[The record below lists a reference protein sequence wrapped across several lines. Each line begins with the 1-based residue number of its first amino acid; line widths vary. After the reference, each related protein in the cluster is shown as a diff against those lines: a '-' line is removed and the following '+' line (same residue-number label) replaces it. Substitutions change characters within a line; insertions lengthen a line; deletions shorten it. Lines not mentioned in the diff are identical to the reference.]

1 MRVQEKAVITAT
13 WKAPGPGLWQRDDVH
28 APHAMTRYFATVFN
42 PVFDAG
48 MREAMRSYGLPLDHF
63 DIRMVGQRQYTRPRP
78 IGAPEKPGTPP
89 PRFVFTLL
97 FLLHPELRY
106 RKKRA
111 AQVFAKKLWR
121 QDHAWWHNELEP
133 KLRRANLAL
142 QQVDPATLD
151 DAALRAH
158 LDATTKA
165 FADGGKLHFRLL
177 PGYAIPIG
185 DWLRHACEWAGCS
198 PAEAMTVL
206 KGKSQMSIAPLA
218 LLEQLAEA
226 VIHVPDALEIFR
238 TPQRDAQRGID
249 DLRAS
254 DPSVA
259 HALDAY
265 LDEYGLHLVTGFDV
279 CDLTLREL
287 PHVLLR
293 SIEAQIK
300 RKTRYP
306 SANQDQEML
315 HGEAPVPDNPD
326 IVEQA
331 ATVLR
336 ERVPATARA
345 EYDRLLEEARFS
357 YGFEDEHVGIA
368 YLWPAGLMRRA
379 LLAVGERLA
388 SRNMLQHPEHLL
400 DAMPDEVSALLG
412 GPGIAPSGEEL
423 ASRAAT
429 RQRLNLAEMP
439 LQLGE
444 VETPPLADVLPPACA
459 RAMQATMFFMAHSN
473 FAITSQSEGTKAD
486 TLMEEVMLADQ
497 SAVSAVITSR
507 YLSPGQGA
515 ERVRPLQE
523 TGKPVPLHGH
533 GVSRGKYQGRA
544 RLVQGP
550 ADFEKIEAGDVL
562 VTRTTSP
569 AYNVLLPLLG
579 AVVTDRGGVLC
590 HAAIVAREFGIPA
603 VVGTGDATSRI
614 ADGTL
619 IVVDGERGT
628 VEILE

>member
-1 MRVQEKAVITAT
+1 VTTAT

-48 MREAMRSYGLPLDHF
+48 MREALRSYGLPLDHF

-78 IGAPEKPGTPP
+78 IGAPEKPGASP

-111 AQVFAKKLWR
+111 AEVFAKKLWR
-121 QDHAWWHNELEP
+121 QDHLWWHNELAP
-133 KLRRANLAL
+133 KLQRTNLAL

-151 DAALRAH
+151 DATLRAH
-158 LDATTKA
+158 IAATTKA
-165 FADGGKLHFRLL
+165 FVEGGTLHFRLS
-177 PGYAIPIG
+177 PGCMIPIG
-185 DWLRHACEWAGCS
+185 DWLRRTCEWAGCS

-218 LLEQLAEA
+218 LLDRLAEA
-226 VIHVPDALEIFR
+226 ALRVPVALEVFR
-238 TPQRDAQRGID
+238 TPQLDPQRGID

-254 DPSVA
+254 DRAVA
-259 HALDAY
+259 QALDAY
-265 LDEYGLHLVTGFDV
+265 LDEYGLHLVTGFDI

-293 SIEAQIK
+293 SIEAQIE
-300 RKTRYP
+300 RKTSYT
-306 SANQDQEML
+306 SASLDQEMPQ
-315 HGEAPVPDNPD
+315 GEADRPNNAN
-326 IVEQA
+326 IIGQA
-331 ATVLR
+331 ATALR
-336 ERVPATARA
+336 ERVPATVRA
-345 EYDRLLEEARFS
+345 EYDSLLEEACFS

-368 YLWPAGLMRRA
+368 YLWPAGLIRRA
-379 LLAVGERLA
+379 LLVAGERLV
-388 SRNMLQHPEHLL
+388 SRNVIQHPEHLL
-400 DAMPDEVSALLG
+400 DATPDEVSALLG
-412 GPGIAPSGEEL
+412 GPGIAPSGEDL
-423 ASRAAT
+423 ANRADT
-429 RQRLNLAEMP
+429 RQRLNLEEMP

-444 VETPPLADVLPPACA
+444 VETPPPADLLPPACA
-459 RAMQATMFFMAHSN
+459 RVTQAMMFFMAHSN
-473 FAITSQSEGTKAD
+473 FATTSQSEGTKAG
-486 TLMEEVMLADQ
+486 TLMEEVDI
-497 SAVSAVITSR
+497 SSS
-507 YLSPGQGA
+507 G
-515 ERVRPLQE
+515 E
-523 TGKPVPLHGH
+523 TGKHMPLHGQ
-533 GVSRGKYQGRA
+533 GVSYGRYEGRA
-544 RLVQGP
+544 CVVRGP
-550 ADFEKIEAGDVL
+550 ADFGKIEAGDVL

-614 ADGTL
+614 ADGTR

>member
-1 MRVQEKAVITAT
+1 MTTAT

-48 MREAMRSYGLPLDHF
+48 MRESLRSYGLPLDHF

-78 IGAPEKPGTPP
+78 IGAPEKPGAPP

-111 AQVFAKKLWR
+111 AEVFAKKLWR
-121 QDHAWWHNELEP
+121 QDHLWWHNELGP
-133 KLRRANLAL
+133 KLRRTNLAL

-158 LDATTKA
+158 IAATTDA
-165 FADGGKLHFRLL
+165 FVEGGKLHFRLA
-177 PGYAIPIG
+177 PGCMIPIG
-185 DWLRHACEWAGCS
+185 DWLRHTCEWTGCD
-198 PAEAMTVL
+198 PGEAMMVL

-226 VIHVPDALEIFR
+226 VLRVPAALEVFR
-238 TPQRDAQRGID
+238 TLQHDAQKRID

-254 DPSVA
+254 DPAVTK
-259 HALDAY
+259 ALDAY

-293 SIEAQIK
+293 SIQAQVN

-306 SANQDQEML
+306 SPNQDQEML
-315 HGEAPVPDNPD
+315 AGEAPVPDNPD
-326 IVEQA
+326 IVVQA
-331 ATVLR
+331 ANVLR
-336 ERVPATARA
+336 ARVPTTART
-345 EYDRLLEEARFS
+345 EYDHLLEEASFS

-379 LLAVGERLA
+379 LLAAGERLA
-388 SRNMLQHPEHLL
+388 SRNMLQHAEHLL
-400 DAMPDEVSALLG
+400 DATPDEVGALLG
-412 GPGIAPSGEEL
+412 GPGIAPSVEEL
-423 ASRAAT
+423 ANRAAT
-429 RQRLNLAEMP
+429 RQRLNLEEMP

-444 VETPPLADVLPPACA
+444 METPPPADLLPPACA

-473 FAITSQSEGTKAD
+473 FATTGQSAGTKAD
-486 TLMEEVMLADQ
+486 ALMEGLDR
-497 SAVSAVITSR
+497 SS
-507 YLSPGQGA
+507 SP
-515 ERVRPLQE
+515 E
-523 TGKPVPLHGH
+523 TGKPVPLHGQ
-533 GVSRGKYQGRA
+533 GVSHGRYEGRA
-544 RLVQGP
+544 RVVQGP

-614 ADGTL
+614 ADGTR